1 MNADYPSTKSQ
12 PKLTAADYHG
22 TSIQLIEKD
31 GSRWLTAR
39 DLGLCLG
46 YNEANAR
53 QGIINLYNRHV
64 DEFTEKDSCEI
75 KLISQGQERN
85 TRIFSPSGCHLLSFF
100 ANTGRA
106 KDFRA
111 WAKEVLVQAATSAVP
126 QTTPD
131 RLEAHMAQLAQGMQM
146 ILSQNQLVH
155 KYIALLEMNQKGKR
169 RITREDEAVIRE
181 LRAEGMTQADI
192 ARLLRISP
200 ASVNLIL
207 NNRYPFG
214 KAAADKIGI
223 DEALAA
229 LVAREEAKVRTL
241 LGLDAETTAP
251 PPAMTPGSRLR
262 FADDDMADDGEV

>member
-1 MNADYPSTKSQ
+1 MTNYKEPLVRLSGNRLITTSLAVSQHFGKKHQHVLEAIRNLDCSQDFNASNFRPITYTDGRGRQKPAYEITRDGFSFLCMGFTGAV
-12 PKLTAADYHG
+12 AAAWK
-22 TSIQLIEKD
+22 EKYIAAFNA
-31 GSRWLTAR
+31 L
-39 DLGLCLG
+39 
-46 YNEANAR
+46 EAR
-53 QGIINLYNRHV
+53 Q
-64 DEFTEKDSCEI
+64 
-75 KLISQGQERN
+75 Q
-85 TRIFSPSGCHLLSFF
+85 PP
-100 ANTGRA
+100 A
-106 KDFRA
+106 
-111 WAKEVLVQAATSAVP
+111 
-126 QTTPD
+126 D

-181 LRAEGMTQADI
+181 LRAEGMAQADI

-251 PPAMTPGSRLR
+251 LPAVTSGSRLR
-262 FADDDMADDGEV
+262 FADDYMADDREV

>member
-46 YNEANAR
+46 YSEANAR

-111 WAKEVLVQAATSAVP
+111 WAKEVLVQAATNAAP
-126 QTTPD
+126 QTTSD

-146 ILSQNQLVH
+146 ILSQNQMVH

-223 DEALAA
+223 EEALAA

-251 PPAMTPGSRLR
+251 PPAVTPGSRLR

>member
-1 MNADYPSTKSQ
+1 MTSYKEPLVRLSGDRLITTSLAISHHFNRK
-12 PKLTAADYHG
+12 HG
-22 TSIQLIEKD
+22 HVLRDIQNLECSPD
-31 GSRWLTAR
+31 FRESNF
-39 DLGLCLG
+39 GLSS
-46 YNEANAR
+46 Y
-53 QGIINLYNRHV
+53 
-64 DEFTEKDSCEI
+64 TT
-75 KLISQGQERN
+75 SQGKQLPMYEI
-85 TRIFSPSGCHLLSFF
+85 TRDGFSFLCMGF
-100 ANTGRA
+100 TGA
-106 KDFRA
+106 
-111 WAKEVLVQAATSAVP
+111 QAAAWKEKYIAAFNALAA
-126 QTTPD
+126 QQQQPD

-181 LRAEGMTQADI
+181 LRAEGMAQADI

-251 PPAMTPGSRLR
+251 PPAVTPGSRLR
-262 FADDDMADDGEV
+262 FADDYMADDREV

>member
-46 YNEANAR
+46 YSEANAR

-111 WAKEVLVQAATSAVP
+111 WAKEVLVQAGARKFPPTPCLRRLFVHNARRGVENLVTSGLP
-126 QTTPD
+126 HPT
-131 RLEAHMAQLAQGMQM
+131 LWFF
-146 ILSQNQLVH
+146 
-155 KYIALLEMNQKGKR
+155 Y
-169 RITREDEAVIRE
+169 
-181 LRAEGMTQADI
+181 
-192 ARLLRISP
+192 ART
-200 ASVNLIL
+200 
-207 NNRYPFG
+207 G
-214 KAAADKIGI
+214 D
-223 DEALAA
+223 
-229 LVAREEAKVRTL
+229 
-241 LGLDAETTAP
+241 
-251 PPAMTPGSRLR
+251 PAMPGGQRIQYPQGELSRLTSYSFR
-262 FADDDMADDGEV
+262 TPRHPINRDSSKKLTRSQS

>member
-1 MNADYPSTKSQ
+1 MTNYKEPLVRLSGNRLITTSLAVSQHFGKKHQHVLEAIRNLDCSQDFNASNFRPITYTDGRGRQKPAYEITRDGFSFLCMGFTGAV
-12 PKLTAADYHG
+12 AAAWK
-22 TSIQLIEKD
+22 EKYIAAFNA
-31 GSRWLTAR
+31 L
-39 DLGLCLG
+39 
-46 YNEANAR
+46 EAR
-53 QGIINLYNRHV
+53 Q
-64 DEFTEKDSCEI
+64 
-75 KLISQGQERN
+75 Q
-85 TRIFSPSGCHLLSFF
+85 PP
-100 ANTGRA
+100 A
-106 KDFRA
+106 
-111 WAKEVLVQAATSAVP
+111 
-126 QTTPD
+126 D

-181 LRAEGMTQADI
+181 LRAEGMAQADI

-251 PPAMTPGSRLR
+251 LPAVTPGSRLR
-262 FADDDMADDGEV
+262 FADDYMADDREV

>member
-1 MNADYPSTKSQ
+1 MTNYKEPLVRLSGNRLITTSLAISHHFNRKHGHVLRDIQNLECSPDFRESNFGLSSYTTSQGKQLPMYEITRDGFSFLCMGFTGAVAAAWKEKYIAAFNA
-12 PKLTAADYHG
+12 L
-22 TSIQLIEKD
+22 E
-31 GSRWLTAR
+31 
-39 DLGLCLG
+39 
-46 YNEANAR
+46 AR
-53 QGIINLYNRHV
+53 Q
-64 DEFTEKDSCEI
+64 
-75 KLISQGQERN
+75 Q
-85 TRIFSPSGCHLLSFF
+85 PP
-100 ANTGRA
+100 A
-106 KDFRA
+106 
-111 WAKEVLVQAATSAVP
+111 
-126 QTTPD
+126 D

-181 LRAEGMTQADI
+181 LRAEGMAQADI

-251 PPAMTPGSRLR
+251 PPAVTPGSRLR
-262 FADDDMADDGEV
+262 FADDYMADDREV

>member
-1 MNADYPSTKSQ
+1 MTSYKEPLVRLSGDRLITTSLAISHHFNKKHQHILEAIRNLECSPEFGASNFRLSSYTTSQGKQLPMYEITRDGFSFLCMGFTGAVAAAWKEKYIAAFNA
-12 PKLTAADYHG
+12 L
-22 TSIQLIEKD
+22 E
-31 GSRWLTAR
+31 
-39 DLGLCLG
+39 
-46 YNEANAR
+46 AR
-53 QGIINLYNRHV
+53 Q
-64 DEFTEKDSCEI
+64 
-75 KLISQGQERN
+75 Q
-85 TRIFSPSGCHLLSFF
+85 PP
-100 ANTGRA
+100 A
-106 KDFRA
+106 
-111 WAKEVLVQAATSAVP
+111 
-126 QTTPD
+126 D
-131 RLEAHMAQLAQGMQM
+131 RLEAHMARLAEGMNV
-146 ILSQNQLVH
+146 LLTQNQMVH

-251 PPAMTPGSRLR
+251 LPAMTPGSRLR

>member
-1 MNADYPSTKSQ
+1 MTNYKEPLVRLSGNRLITTSLAVSQHFGKKHTHVLEAIRNLEVSQSFRESNFRLSSYTTGQGKSQ
-12 PKLTAADYHG
+12 PMYEITRDSFSFLCMGFTGAVAAAWK
-22 TSIQLIEKD
+22 EKYIAAFNA
-31 GSRWLTAR
+31 L
-39 DLGLCLG
+39 
-46 YNEANAR
+46 EAR
-53 QGIINLYNRHV
+53 Q
-64 DEFTEKDSCEI
+64 
-75 KLISQGQERN
+75 Q
-85 TRIFSPSGCHLLSFF
+85 PP
-100 ANTGRA
+100 A
-106 KDFRA
+106 
-111 WAKEVLVQAATSAVP
+111 
-126 QTTPD
+126 D
-131 RLEAHMAQLAQGMQM
+131 RLEAHMARLAEGMNV
-146 ILSQNQLVH
+146 LLTQNQMVH

-192 ARLLRISP
+192 ARLLRISS

-251 PPAMTPGSRLR
+251 PPAVTPGSRLR

>member
-111 WAKEVLVQAATSAVP
+111 WAKEVLVQAGARKFPPTPCLRHLFVHNAWRGLKTSGIAASAPVSCGFFMPVWATRYVGRAKNTIPARGIIPAV
-126 QTTPD
+126 
-131 RLEAHMAQLAQGMQM
+131 
-146 ILSQNQLVH
+146 
-155 KYIALLEMNQKGKR
+155 YF
-169 RITREDEAVIRE
+169 
-181 LRAEGMTQADI
+181 
-192 ARLLRISP
+192 RLLSLPTPI
-200 ASVNLIL
+200 
-207 NNRYPFG
+207 
-214 KAAADKIGI
+214 AAKRGI
-223 DEALAA
+223 TS
-229 LVAREEAKVRTL
+229 KK
-241 LGLDAETTAP
+241 
-251 PPAMTPGSRLR
+251 
-262 FADDDMADDGEV
+262 

>member
-1 MNADYPSTKSQ
+1 MTNYKEPLVRLSGNRLITTSLAVSQHFQRNHKDVLRAIQSIDCSAEFNKRNFTPITYTDGRGRQKPAYEITRDGFSFLCMGFTGAVAAAWKEKYIAAFNA
-12 PKLTAADYHG
+12 L
-22 TSIQLIEKD
+22 E
-31 GSRWLTAR
+31 
-39 DLGLCLG
+39 
-46 YNEANAR
+46 AR
-53 QGIINLYNRHV
+53 Q
-64 DEFTEKDSCEI
+64 
-75 KLISQGQERN
+75 Q
-85 TRIFSPSGCHLLSFF
+85 PP
-100 ANTGRA
+100 A
-106 KDFRA
+106 
-111 WAKEVLVQAATSAVP
+111 
-126 QTTPD
+126 D
-131 RLEAHMAQLAQGMQM
+131 RLEAHMARLAEGMNV
-146 ILSQNQLVH
+146 LLTQNQMVH

-251 PPAMTPGSRLR
+251 PPAVTPGSRLR

>member
-1 MNADYPSTKSQ
+1 MTNYKEPLVRLSGNRLITTSLAVSQHFGKKHQHVLEAIRNLDCSQDFNASNFRPITYTDGRGRQKPAYEITRDGFSFLCMGFTGAV
-12 PKLTAADYHG
+12 AAAWK
-22 TSIQLIEKD
+22 EKYIAAFNA
-31 GSRWLTAR
+31 L
-39 DLGLCLG
+39 
-46 YNEANAR
+46 EAR
-53 QGIINLYNRHV
+53 Q
-64 DEFTEKDSCEI
+64 
-75 KLISQGQERN
+75 QQ
-85 TRIFSPSGCHLLSFF
+85 
-100 ANTGRA
+100 
-106 KDFRA
+106 
-111 WAKEVLVQAATSAVP
+111 
-126 QTTPD
+126 PD
-131 RLEAHMAQLAQGMQM
+131 RLEAHMARLAEGMNV
-146 ILSQNQLVH
+146 LLTQNQMVH

-181 LRAEGMTQADI
+181 LRAEGMTQTDI

-251 PPAMTPGSRLR
+251 PPAVTPGSRLR